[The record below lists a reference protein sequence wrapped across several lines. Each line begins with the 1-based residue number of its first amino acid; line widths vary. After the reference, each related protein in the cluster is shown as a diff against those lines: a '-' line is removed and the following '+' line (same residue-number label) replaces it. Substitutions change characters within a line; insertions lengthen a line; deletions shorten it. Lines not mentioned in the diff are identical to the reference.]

1 MTLLRALALLSAS
14 LLPLPLAAQAAL
26 SDLVRLTVL
35 DGGQTPDGRHQ
46 AALRLDLAEGWKTY
60 WRAPGNAGIPPSFTW
75 RGARN
80 VGAVAVTWPTPVVF
94 DQSGLRSV
102 GYSGVLVLPLTVTP
116 KRAGGPLRLA
126 GRMDFGIC
134 REVCIPARLDFSQD
148 LDPAAPR
155 NPAIAA
161 ALAARPYSAPE
172 AGVTRATCRIEPMP
186 DGLRVTARLTLPP
199 TGGSEFAV
207 IEPGLPGVW
216 ASEATVARSGQT
228 LTATSEMIHIEGAPF
243 ALDRGAVRITVLG
256 SARAV
261 DIRGCSAE

>member
-1 MTLLRALALLSAS
+1 MTLLRALALAAAA
-14 LLPLPLAAQAAL
+14 LLPAPLAAQAAL

-35 DGGQTPDGRHQ
+35 DGGRTPDGRHL

-60 WRAPGNAGIPPSFTW
+60 WRTPGNAGIPPSFDW

-102 GYSGVLVLPLTVTP
+102 GYAGALVLPVSVTP
-116 KRAGGPLRLA
+116 DRAGRPMRLA

-134 REVCIPARLDFSQD
+134 REICIPARLDFSRD

-155 NPAIAA
+155 DPAIAA
-161 ALAARPYSAPE
+161 ALAARPYSASE
-172 AGVTRATCRIEPMP
+172 ARVTRATCRIEPVA

-199 TGGSEFAV
+199 TGGTEYAV

-216 ASEATVARSGQT
+216 ASEAEVTRDGKT
-228 LTATSEMIHIEGAPF
+228 LTAISDMVHIDGAAF
-243 ALDRGAVRITVLG
+243 ALDRGALRITVLG
-256 SARAV
+256 NARAV
-261 DIRGCSAE
+261 DIRGCRAE